1 MISFLPLVKIAD
13 VRQLIVTSQ
22 SAKYPGHCTEAAI
35 HADHMGMTKFDS
47 AEDAG
52 FDLVCGKLDRY
63 LKSLPVEGS

>member
-1 MISFLPLVKIAD
+1 MLQ
-13 VRQLIVTSQ
+13 QLIVTSQ
-22 SAKYPGHCTEAAI
+22 SAKYPGYCTEAAI

-52 FDLVCGKLDRY
+52 FGLVRGKLSRY